1 MHALMLIYQELA
13 KQKQNKLKLPKAMER
28 AGFSAS
34 MKSIISIIYLTY
46 FKSRISQNSTI
57 DAKLDEAWHGHRI
70 KLTYGGGCFI
80 SFLPHPVKGK
90 IF

>member
-1 MHALMLIYQELA
+1 MHALMLIYEELA
-13 KQKQNKLKLPKAMER
+13 KQNKLKLPKAMEG

-34 MKSIISIIYLTY
+34 MKSIISIIYL
-46 FKSRISQNSTI
+46 KSRISQNSTI
-57 DAKLDEAWHGHRI
+57 DAKMDEAWHGHRI

-80 SFLPHPVKGK
+80 SFLPHQVKGK

>member
-13 KQKQNKLKLPKAMER
+13 NKLKLPKAMEG

-57 DAKLDEAWHGHRI
+57 DAKMDEAWPYGHLI
-70 KLTYGGGCFI
+70 KLTYGLGV
-80 SFLPHPVKGK
+80 SFHFSPTQ
-90 IF
+90 

>member
-13 KQKQNKLKLPKAMER
+13 KQNKLKLPKL
-28 AGFSAS
+28 

-57 DAKLDEAWHGHRI
+57 DAKMDEAWHGMGI
-70 KLTYGGGCFI
+70 GLK
-80 SFLPHPVKGK
+80 
-90 IF
+90 

>member
-1 MHALMLIYQELA
+1 MHALMVIYQELA
-13 KQKQNKLKLPKAMER
+13 KQNKLKLPKAMEG

-34 MKSIISIIYLTY
+34 MKSIISIIYL
-46 FKSRISQNSTI
+46 KSRISQNSTI
-57 DAKLDEAWHGHRI
+57 DAKMDEAWHGHRI

-80 SFLPHPVKGK
+80 SFLSHPVKGK

>member
-13 KQKQNKLKLPKAMER
+13 KQKQNKLKLPKAMEG

-34 MKSIISIIYLTY
+34 MKSIISIIYL
-46 FKSRISQNSTI
+46 KSRISQNSTI
-57 DAKLDEAWHGHRI
+57 DAKMDEAWHGHRI

-80 SFLPHPVKGK
+80 SFHV
-90 IF
+90 

>member
-1 MHALMLIYQELA
+1 MHALLIYQELA
-13 KQKQNKLKLPKAMER
+13 KQNKLKLPKAMDG

-34 MKSIISIIYLTY
+34 IKSNISIIYLTY

-57 DAKLDEAWHGHRI
+57 DAKMDEAWPYQHRI

-80 SFLPHPVKGK
+80 SFHVTN
-90 IF
+90 

>member
-13 KQKQNKLKLPKAMER
+13 KQKQNKLKLPKAMEG

-57 DAKLDEAWHGHRI
+57 DAKMDEAWPYRHQI

-80 SFLPHPVKGK
+80 SFHVTN
-90 IF
+90 

>member
-13 KQKQNKLKLPKAMER
+13 KQKQNKLKLPKAMEG

-46 FKSRISQNSTI
+46 FKSRISIILRENFLIYPVYQHI
-57 DAKLDEAWHGHRI
+57 QAI
-70 KLTYGGGCFI
+70 KFI
-80 SFLPHPVKGK
+80 KS
-90 IF
+90 